1 MFCTFFGFRVDEDIV
16 VLKVRKHRKDKNGDY
31 ENNEDVRWIRRP
43 HVETSWS
50 RKKQAP
56 KGTTENPTSRTYT
69 LKERRERSKTHKGI
83 RRK

>member
-1 MFCTFFGFRVDEDIV
+1 MFCTCFVFGVDEDIV
-16 VLKVRKHRKDKNGDY
+16 VMKIRKHRKDKNGDY
-31 ENNEDVRWIRRP
+31 ENNKEVQWIRRP

-56 KGTTENPTSRTYT
+56 KGTTENPSSRTYT
-69 LKERRERSKTHKGI
+69 LKGKSERFKTHKGI